1 MDAKTQET
9 STEDNLMKKK
19 KTSTSIYEKDSK
31 TVQKRK
37 IDEGHS
43 NAAETL
49 ELILEEN
56 QDLREAVANLQEKN
70 EELENQLQK
79 NQE

>member
-1 MDAKTQET
+1 MEAKAQET
-9 STEDNLMKKK
+9 SKEENLMKKK
-19 KTSTSIYEKDSK
+19 KTSSSIYEKDAK
-31 TVQKRK
+31 TIQKRK

-49 ELILEEN
+49 EHILQEN
-56 QDLREAVANLQEKN
+56 QDLREAVAALQEKN
-70 EELENQLQK
+70 EELENQIQK